1 MNKVLLLIAAAAMAV
16 SPVMADDINPA
27 KVRRELATLPFY
39 GIYDNL
45 TFQIDGGTVTLGGQA
60 YRPTTKSS
68 AENVV
73 KRIAGV
79 EKVVNNIE
87 VLPLSPNDDRIRIA
101 VTRAVYGNN
110 VLNRYA
116 LGAAPAIHIIVKNG
130 DVTLEGVVHND
141 MERSVAHIAA
151 NGVFGVFSVTN
162 NLRTERPAKVS

>member
-16 SPVMADDINPA
+16 SPVWADDIDAN
-27 KVRRELATLPFY
+27 KVRRELVTLPFY
-39 GIYDNL
+39 GIYDHL
-45 TFQIDGGTVTLGGQA
+45 TFRIDGGTVILSGQA
-60 YRPTTKSS
+60 FRPTTKSG

-73 KRIAGV
+73 KRVAGV

-101 VTRAVYGNN
+101 VTRAVYGNT

-116 LGAAPAIHIIVKNG
+116 LGAVPAIHIVVKNG
-130 DVTLEGVVHND
+130 NVTLEGLVNND
-141 MERSVAHIAA
+141 MERSVANIAA
-151 NGVFGVFSVTN
+151 NGVAGVFGVTN